1 MKTLPEPVQFV
12 WNRGNSGKNEKKHG
26 VSDQE
31 AEEPFFDKQNVI
43 YHDTFHSVT
52 EKRYILLGKTKS
64 NTILYI
70 AFTYRRTK
78 IRVISA
84 RKINKKEV
92 KFYEKTA

>member
-12 WNRGNSGKNEKKHG
+12 WDSGNSDKNKRRHG
-26 VSDQE
+26 VSNQE
-31 AEEPFFDKQNVI
+31 AEEPFFDKNNVI
-43 YHDTFHSVT
+43 YRDTLHSMS
-52 EKRYILLGKTKS
+52 EERYILLGKTKS

-92 KFYEKTA
+92 KYYEKAA